1 MNFSIPNS
9 GEIKREIDIIIMP
22 FLINAMQLLSLLHNS
37 EGHCEEKCPIITI
50 LLGQIFVSIVYM
62 ANDLSTPM

>member
-9 GEIKREIDIIIMP
+9 GEIKREIHIIIMP
-22 FLINAMQLLSLLHNS
+22 CFINAMQFLSLLHNS
-37 EGHCEEKCPIITI
+37 EGHSEEKCPIITI

-62 ANDLSTPM
+62 VNDSSTPM